1 MGHTPAAN
9 PSTAMKRTAVATSP
23 SPAIRKE
30 PRKLPA
36 RTQKAN
42 ARAARVGLVLAT
54 SNLPTTD
61 KILEAAAE
69 FFASHGYVNST
80 LDDVAALAG
89 FTKGAV
95 YYYFKDKE
103 SLLLEVLKRIE
114 VRSIDTTT
122 AKVNERGGPAT
133 ERLEM
138 FVRYQTRWAAQHPR
152 DLAILM
158 LVSAET
164 AHTSQRVRTQVL
176 KIYKKLGAFLE
187 EVIESGKR
195 AGEFSRNQETRDT
208 VLYLQAVHDGN
219 MMIWYR
225 SGTDPEIGRRLAR
238 ATLTGFLRTVK
249 D

>member
-1 MGHTPAAN
+1 
-9 PSTAMKRTAVATSP
+9 MKRPAVAT
-23 SPAIRKE
+23 PALSQRAARKV
-30 PRKLPA
+30 PA
-36 RTQKAN
+36 RTQRAN
-42 ARAARVGLVLAT
+42 ERAARVGLVLT
-54 SNLPTTD
+54 QSNLPTTD

-69 FFASHGYVNST
+69 LFASRGYVNST

-114 VRSIDTTT
+114 VRSIDTTA
-122 AKVNERGGPAT
+122 AKVNERGGSAT
-133 ERLEM
+133 NRLER
-138 FVRYQTRWAAQHPR
+138 FVQYQTRWAAQHPR

-164 AHTSQRVRTQVL
+164 ARTSERVRKQVL
-176 KIYKKLGAFLE
+176 KIYRKLGTFLE
-187 EVIESGKR
+187 EVIEDGKR
-195 AGEFSRNQETRDT
+195 SGEFSRNQETRDT

-225 SGTDPEIGRRLAR
+225 SGTDPEIGRRLAK
-238 ATLTGFLRTVK
+238 ATLSGFLRTVR

>member
-1 MGHTPAAN
+1 
-9 PSTAMKRTAVATSP
+9 MKRQALAGAALPAVEK
-23 SPAIRKE
+23 RKAA
-30 PRKLPA
+30 RKTPA
-36 RTQKAN
+36 RTQRAN
-42 ARAARVGLVLAT
+42 ARAARVSLVFT
-54 SNLPTTD
+54 HENLPTTD

-69 FFASHGYVNST
+69 LFASHGYVNST

-103 SLLLEVLKRIE
+103 SVLLEVLKRIE
-114 VRSIDTTT
+114 TRSIDTTA
-122 AKVNERGGPAT
+122 AKVNERGGPAGD
-133 ERLEM
+133 RLEL

-152 DLAILM
+152 DLAVLM

-164 AHTSQRVRTQVL
+164 AHTSQAVRAQVL
-176 KIYKKLGAFLE
+176 KMYRKLGKLLE
-187 EVIESGKR
+187 DIIEEGKR
-195 AGEFSRNQETRDT
+195 SGEFSRTQETRDT

-225 SGTDPEIGRRLAR
+225 SGTDPEIGRRLAKV
-238 ATLTGFLRTVK
+238 TLSGFLKTVR